1 MSDAAE
7 RTWSCLC
14 GSFAGKVTGDP
25 QLAVWCHC
33 EQCRKFTGAAMQLA
47 VFADDKIEVTRGD
60 ENVNKYQSKPGI
72 FRNSC
77 KTCGAFVYKTGG
89 KDFNVVPLGAMKG
102 APMIKPSCHIFVSD
116 KGDQDV
122 MFPELPQ
129 HDAFP

>member
-1 MSDAAE
+1 MS
-7 RTWSCLC
+7 TVCLGVYGYRHVFHLLHSSYTHELSSVC

-77 KTCGAFVYKTGG
+77 KTCGAFVYK
-89 KDFNVVPLGAMKG
+89 
-102 APMIKPSCHIFVSD
+102 
-116 KGDQDV
+116 
-122 MFPELPQ
+122 
-129 HDAFP
+129 